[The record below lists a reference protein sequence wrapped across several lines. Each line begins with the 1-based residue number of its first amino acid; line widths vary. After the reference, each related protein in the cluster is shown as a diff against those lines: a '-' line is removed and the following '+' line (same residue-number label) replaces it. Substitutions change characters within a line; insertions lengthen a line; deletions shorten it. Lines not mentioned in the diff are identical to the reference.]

1 MQLPAPILEVW
12 EKLKTDRN
20 TQLITLCAVLGVVL
34 VILLIVALCCFTDRS
49 PSGEASAEASTEAAR
64 PTLPPPE
71 ANPYKPEDFYLENG
85 ILKCSKAETLMGIDV
100 SAHQKEIDW
109 EQVAASGVRF
119 AFVRIGYRG
128 YVYGALSADD
138 YYAAN
143 LEGARAAGIEV
154 GAYFFSQAVSVE
166 EALEEAEFALRLL
179 DGYELDLPLVFDWE
193 HMGPESRTYDTQPR
207 ILTDMTIAFC
217 ERVKAAGYTPMIYFN
232 SSQALHFMHLE
243 ELTDYPFW
251 LAMYDITME
260 FPYQFELWQYT
271 NRGTLPGIDTFV
283 DVNLMFVQE

>member
-1 MQLPAPILEVW
+1 MQLPALILAVW

-20 TQLITLCAVLGVVL
+20 TQLITLCAALGMVL
-34 VILLIVALCCFTDRS
+34 VILLIVALCCFAPWT
-49 PSGEASAEASTEAAR
+49 STEEETEIQATTE

-71 ANPYKPEDFYLENG
+71 ANPYKPEDFYLEYG
-85 ILKCSKAETLMGIDV
+85 ILKCSKAETVMGIDV

-109 EQVAASGVRF
+109 EQVAAAGVGY

-128 YVYGALSADD
+128 YVYGALSEDD
-138 YYAAN
+138 YYKAN
-143 LEGARAAGIEV
+143 LEGAKAAGIQV

-166 EALEEAEFALRLL
+166 EALEEAEYAIGLL
-179 DGYELDLPLVFDWE
+179 DGFELDLPLVFDWE

-217 ERVKAAGYTPMIYFN
+217 ERVKAAGYAPMIYFN
-232 SSQALHFMHLE
+232 SSQAFNFMHLE

-251 LAMYDITME
+251 LAMYDTKME
-260 FPYQFELWQYT
+260 FPYKFAFWQYT

-283 DVNLMFVQE
+283 DVNLMFAQE